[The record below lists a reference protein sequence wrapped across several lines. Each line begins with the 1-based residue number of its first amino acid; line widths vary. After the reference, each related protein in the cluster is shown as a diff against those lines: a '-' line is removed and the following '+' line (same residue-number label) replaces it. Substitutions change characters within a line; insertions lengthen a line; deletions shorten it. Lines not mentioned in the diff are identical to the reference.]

1 MDNHGKIWSI
11 DHDQQLMEN
20 PQYPN
25 SYFASCMGRS
35 ENAIKCRRTHLAAK
49 LHQKHPDTPL
59 HECVVLMGGD
69 LEQAQ
74 GLVQQW
80 AEKQASLSTFM
91 DANRKRKAVEM
102 SSMLPSPPARSPF
115 FQSQSQSQ
123 SQSQPHQQPQQASFE
138 TRSVEDRITTICR
151 SIREEGGNLSSVFND
166 PQFLPCLI
174 QHYPGFEAYARV
186 VQARA
191 SS

>member
-59 HECVVLMGGD
+59 HECVALMGGD
-69 LEQAQ
+69 IEQAQ
-74 GLVQQW
+74 GLIQQW
-80 AEKQASLSTFM
+80 AEKQASLTTFM

-102 SSMLPSPPARSPF
+102 SSMLPSPSSNRSPF
-115 FQSQSQSQ
+115 FQ
-123 SQSQPHQQPQQASFE
+123 PQQAQHAQHAQHAQQASFE
-138 TRSVEDRITTICR
+138 ARSVEERIATICR
-151 SIREEGGNLSSVFND
+151 SIREEGGNLSSIFND
-166 PQFLPCLI
+166 PDFLPCLV

-186 VQARA
+186 VQARTTGQ
-191 SS
+191 